1 MQKAATSP
9 FCFTRACSSV
19 RERSRVRLLSR
30 GSCQNPAGVSPLYS
44 RVPGA
49 IPQGQP
55 VRCGQFAP
63 RAALGEAPAQGVTLS
78 HGRSPKIDATGHAR
92 ILHHIHGRSGK
103 LFGSFPMLF
112 RRSNSVAYFEVP
124 CLFLVNFDGRHR
136 RNSRRRNSNCMARDQ
151 RSGIADSS
159 SYRSRDRATNSPGS

>member
-19 RERSRVRLLSR
+19 RERSLVRLLSR

-44 RVPGA
+44 RVPRA
-49 IPQGQP
+49 ILQGQP